1 MNQRYT
7 ILFEPKDFYS
17 IKAKKKKKEEK
28 KYYKRKNVITLRN
41 KTTLDIMKQIKIKNY
56 FQIWMFSNIKLYM
69 KEIDKKKNELKWKKL
84 NQSFLSTIPGF

>member
-17 IKAKKKKKEEK
+17 IKAKKEEK

-56 FQIWMFSNIKLYM
+56 FQIWMFSYIKLYM
-69 KEIDKKKNELKWKKL
+69 KEIDKKKNELNKKL

>member
-56 FQIWMFSNIKLYM
+56 FQIWMFSYIKLYM
-69 KEIDKKKNELKWKKL
+69 KEIDKKKKMN
-84 NQSFLSTIPGF
+84 